1 MILPYST
8 QFKDGTPTYFIQK
21 IWAGMPIVLENWQ
34 KLRHEKAIAYF
45 EKFGRIWDEE
55 FAPIHPKVTTIREDV
70 HDRWKPGMK
79 IHMVV
84 FNRSKNQFQFVPTL
98 VCKSVQD
105 IYMTNIHGY
114 EISIDDTY
122 QYSIDQ
128 IARNDGF
135 KDSED
140 MRNYFF
146 PEGSV
151 KDAYA
156 GKIIHWTTLTY

>member
-1 MILPYST
+1 MLTNLAVCPGLLAKTGST
-8 QFKDGTPTYFIQK
+8 GSLSPGTVV
-21 IWAGMPIVLENWQ
+21 AGLFRITSYNVCYT
-34 KLRHEKAIAYF
+34 KLLR
-45 EKFGRIWDEE
+45 
-55 FAPIHPKVTTIREDV
+55 VTTIREDV

-140 MRNYFF
+140 MR
-146 PEGSV
+146 
-151 KDAYA
+151 
-156 GKIIHWTTLTY
+156 T